1 MPWSSTYK
9 YALKCWM
16 SARSL
21 FDFVFMPV
29 ISLSKNSAVT
39 QPPQRV
45 VLIAGEMVG
54 IDSGWD
60 LFESRLILM

>member
-1 MPWSSTYK
+1 
-9 YALKCWM
+9 M

>member
-39 QPPQRV
+39 QPP
-45 VLIAGEMVG
+45 AGCSDCWRDGG

>member
-1 MPWSSTYK
+1 
-9 YALKCWM
+9 M

-39 QPPQRV
+39 QPP
-45 VLIAGEMVG
+45 AGCSDCWRDGG